1 MTLPRQLFIG
11 LSLIFAFLVLGIE
24 TIFVQNARHY
34 LQQQLE
40 AHAQETATSLALS
53 LGRGMQEPDP
63 VLAKTLIN
71 PVFDRGNFASI
82 RFLGVDGR
90 PLIARDLGNVPDEV
104 PALFTRLLP
113 LVAPTGEALVSSG
126 WLQLGRVLVVVH
138 PRIAY
143 DQLWH
148 TALETLAWLVA
159 LYVCALFATRRYL
172 SGILRPLEAIEQA
185 ALAIGRREFGEVH
198 LHARAPELQRVGMA
212 MNDLSEKMRI
222 ALTPKVNAAEIAKP
236 GHVVQRVL
244 AGFIGQVEPVTEPSP
259 RHQCLHARQK
269 YRLAGRSTMH
279 LESFSRRECHLRNKR
294 LPFASLT
301 STTQRGTCTSSF
313 RSMAPTAE
321 LAVEKADESLC
332 RGAHIS

>member
-1 MTLPRQLFIG
+1 MTLGRRLFIG
-11 LSLIFAFLVLGIE
+11 LSIIFAFLALGIE

-53 LGRGMQEPDP
+53 LGRGMQAPDP
-63 VLAKTLIN
+63 VLAKALIN

-82 RFLGVDGR
+82 RFLGVEGQ
-90 PLIARDLGNVPDEV
+90 PLIARDLGNVPNEV

-159 LYVCALFATRRYL
+159 LYICALFAARRYL

-185 ALAIGRREFGEVH
+185 ALAIGRHEFVEVH
-198 LHARAPELQRVGMA
+198 LHTSAPELQRVGMA

-222 ALTPKVNAAEIAKP
+222 AHAQGQSGRNRETRPRSTARP
-236 GHVVQRVL
+236 RH
-244 AGFIGQVEPVTEPSP
+244 AGF
-259 RHQCLHARQK
+259 
-269 YRLAGRSTMH
+269 
-279 LESFSRRECHLRNKR
+279 
-294 LPFASLT
+294 
-301 STTQRGTCTSSF
+301 TTQLRTGVAAGADLTRVGPMTAPVSSL
-313 RSMAPTAE
+313 R
-321 LAVEKADESLC
+321 
-332 RGAHIS
+332 H